1 MLTQMAWHVAAAGR
15 RKLRSLASAHQPRAP
30 RRLFGV
36 KSGLASAM
44 LLSGCTWFA
53 PDAGMGV
60 VATIAQQE
68 LNKDAAAIRSP
79 EEAEAAAATV
89 RRLLNRTLTADAAVQ
104 IALLNNRGLQAA
116 YDELAIADA
125 ERVGQSLPPNPTF
138 SWRRIQAGPALE
150 SEMQLVTNII
160 ALATLPA
167 RSEIAAERFHQA
179 QLRAAEETLRVA
191 HEARRAYYRTVA
203 ARELIHFLTES
214 QSAAEA
220 STKLAARLR
229 ETGAMN
235 KLDQAREQVFYAD
248 LTAQLASARQ
258 REASEREA
266 LIRAM
271 GLSGANLDFKLPNA
285 LPAVPRRVQTLG
297 GVEVDAVAR
306 RVDLQIARVELDV
319 LAKSYGLTQ
328 ASRFINIFDGG
339 YADKLEKRPDER
351 FLMRGFDIRLQIPI
365 FDFGEVRVRQAE
377 ATYMQAVNRLLA
389 LAVNARSEARDA
401 YRAYRS
407 TYDIA
412 GHYQREVLPLR
423 KIISDE
429 TLLRYNAMLIDVFS
443 LLAEARQRIAATI
456 TAIEAKRDFWLATVD
471 LKAAIAGGGRSDN
484 KRERA
489 NPMAVSAGDA
499 GAR

>member
-1 MLTQMAWHVAAAGR
+1 MSVHIRTFAAGALAVTQAFR
-15 RKLRSLASAHQPRAP
+15 RRFGSLAILA
-30 RRLFGV
+30 
-36 KSGLASAM
+36 GLV
-44 LLSGCTWFA
+44 LLSACTWFS

-60 VATIAQQE
+60 VTTIAQQE
-68 LNKDAAAIRSP
+68 LNKNAAAIRSP
-79 EEAEAAAATV
+79 EEVEAAGATV
-89 RRLLNRTLTADAAVQ
+89 RRLLGRTLTADAAVQ

-125 ERVGQSLPPNPTF
+125 ERVGQSLPSNPTF
-138 SWRRIQAGPALE
+138 SWRRIQAGAALE

-167 RSEIAAERFHQA
+167 RSELAAERFQQA

-191 HEARRAYYRTVA
+191 HEARRAYYRAVA
-203 ARELIHFLTES
+203 ARELVHFVTES

-220 STKLAARLR
+220 ATKLAARLG

-248 LTAQLASARQ
+248 VTAQLATARQ

-271 GLSGANLDFKLPNA
+271 GLPGGSLDFKLPNA
-285 LPAVPRRVQTLG
+285 LPAVPRRVQTWAG
-297 GVEVDAVAR
+297 IEADTVGR
-306 RVDLQIARVELDV
+306 RVDLQIARIELDV

-328 ASRFINIFDGG
+328 ASRFINILDAG
-339 YADKLEKRPDER
+339 YADKLEKRLDER
-351 FLMRGFDIRLQIPI
+351 NLMRGFDVRLQIPI

-377 ATYMQAVNRLLA
+377 ATYMQAVNRLLE

-401 YRAYRS
+401 YRIYRS

-423 KIISDE
+423 KIISEE

-443 LLAEARQRIAATI
+443 LLVEARQRITATI

-471 LKAAIAGGGRSDN
+471 LKAAIAGGGKSGNRY
-484 KRERA
+484 ERA
-489 NPMAVSAGDA
+489 NPMAVSGGDA
-499 GAR
+499 GGR